1 MYITRHKEAKIRYI
15 YGIIMLIAVS
25 ERGVGLLFTHRD
37 AFAVLYSRGMFLTL
51 TPKGKKVS
59 YEIQSSA
66 I

>member
-1 MYITRHKEAKIRYI
+1 MYITRHKEAEIRYI
-15 YGIIMLIAVS
+15 YGIRMLIAVS
-25 ERGVGLLFTHRD
+25 ECGVGLLFACR
-37 AFAVLYSRGMFLTL
+37 AALAVLYSRGMFLTL

>member
-1 MYITRHKEAKIRYI
+1 
-15 YGIIMLIAVS
+15 MLIAVS
-25 ERGVGLLFTHRD
+25 ERGVGLLFACR
-37 AFAVLYSRGMFLTL
+37 AALAVLYSRGMFLTL